1 MGKIIAITN
10 QKGGVGKTTT
20 TVNLAAS
27 LAVAEKR
34 TLVLDFDPQGN
45 ASSAFGLD
53 RAALAQKGTIYQAL
67 IGQTRLSKVI
77 QPTELDC
84 LFVAPATGDLA
95 GAEIELVGAFARENK
110 LKAALAEIQ
119 DQFDY
124 ILIDCPPSLGLL
136 TINALTAAQSFLVPL
151 QCEYFALE
159 GLSQLL
165 HTVSLVKQSL
175 NPQLT
180 EEGIVLTMFDSRNN
194 LANEVVKEVRSHFGE
209 KVFQSIIPRNVRLSE
224 CSSFGKPIV
233 LYDIDSKGCIAYL
246 NLAKEVLSRNQVQ
259 QAHEKAKQE
268 PASAQPST
276 RSTRA
281 SNQLSSQ

>member
-1 MGKIIAITN
+1 MGKVIAIAN

-53 RAALAQKGTIYQAL
+53 RSAIGEKGTIYQAL
-67 IGQTRLSKVI
+67 IGQVKLSQVI
-77 QPTELDC
+77 QPTELEC

-95 GAEIELVGAFARENK
+95 GAEIELVGAFAREAK
-110 LKAALAEIQ
+110 LKTAIAEIQ
-119 DQFDY
+119 DQYDF

-136 TINALTAAQSFLVPL
+136 TINALNAANSFLVPL

-165 HTVSLVKQSL
+165 HTVSLVRQSL
-175 NPQLT
+175 NPQLA

-194 LANEVVKEVRSHFGE
+194 LANEVVKEVRSHFGD
-209 KVFQSIIPRNVRLSE
+209 KVFQTIVPRNVRLSE
-224 CSSFGKPIV
+224 CSSFGKPIL
-233 LYDIDSKGCIAYL
+233 LYDIDYKGCLAYL
-246 NLAKEVLSRNQVQ
+246 NLAKEVLARNQ
-259 QAHEKAKQE
+259 ALA
-268 PASAQPST
+268 
-276 RSTRA
+276 RSTKKEAA
-281 SNQLSSQ
+281 SDASTSQQILGSTV